1 MPEIRNPEQ
10 YQIAAVNIAARAKTD
25 RTFYQSLLRDP
36 VATLK
41 REGLGSDAVRE
52 LLTEDAFSR
61 TRMGGTQNDCTVS
74 CICAS
79 DSGCCVTCWI
89 ASTGKRKIETL
100 LDNPNLVQFGAADPA
115 LRVSPSRAQL
125 VSRLVDRG
133 HLFPTLKP

>member
-10 YQIAAVNIAARAKTD
+10 YQLAAVNLAARAKTD
-25 RTFYQSLLRDP
+25 RSFYQNLLNDP
-36 VATLK
+36 VATLQ
-41 REGLGSDAVRE
+41 REGFGNDVVRE
-52 LLTEDAFSR
+52 LLTEDAFAR
-61 TRMGGTQNDCTVS
+61 GRLGTKSSGCDNS

-125 VSRLVDRG
+125 VSRLVDKG